1 MKRILAIVLILLMVC
16 GLCACGKEAPKGDSA
31 DKDGT
36 TTATTGDATTTTTT
50 EGDGED
56 TTTGT
61 AGDTTTSAT
70 EGEGSTTAGT
80 SGTAGTTT
88 KKPTTT
94 TAKGEEGASIRILAI
109 GDDTAKAPM
118 DKYLYD
124 LLKGAGYTSIKLGVL
139 YADKS
144 SLDTTYDNVKG
155 DKAVYQYRENTAGKW
170 TSTDKCAPSKVL
182 KADSWDYV
190 ILQQSLADAG
200 LAETYSKRSGL
211 TDLLKQKCGDAQLY
225 WQMTWAYRRNGGAAG
240 LLNYKNN
247 ESYMYQEIVTTALQQ
262 VMRDNNITGLIP
274 AGTTVQNLR
283 TSVIRDELTTHAT
296 GRLTDYGA
304 YATALTWYA
313 ILTGES
319 AADVSYR
326 PDAVKKYFAELAEAA
341 DNAVSVPNEVT
352 PTATGDGEY
361 KDLRILSIGHSFSL
375 DAMRTYM
382 WDLFDAAGYNVTIG
396 YLYYP
401 SCNLEQ
407 HWHYISDNSK
417 SYEQYGKNKNGKW
430 EVLSNVDALTALYD
444 EDWDIITFQP
454 DPDYGWGNVSYACQ
468 WGCGKNISS
477 DYVHFDELV
486 DLVLQKLASNDNP
499 HGPNTDVQLYYHLT
513 WTWREGC
520 YLYPSGYNQQKLY
533 QSFLT
538 ATKNNILTND
548 KILGVIPCNTSIEN
562 ARTSWM
568 GDTFNAEAANDGYH
582 LNDKGDLVAA
592 LTWVCYFTGVKAS
605 DIYFDAS
612 YSDTEIAAIKEAVD
626 NAIKTPES
634 ITQSSY
640 KTGDE
645 PINNSPFNDG
655 ELTW

>member
-1 MKRILAIVLILLMVC
+1 MKRILAIILVLLMVC
-16 GLCACGKEAPKGDSA
+16 GLCACGKETPKDNAA

-36 TTATTGDATTTTTT
+36 TSATTGDAATTTTTK
-50 EGDGED
+50 GDVED

-80 SGTAGTTT
+80 AGTTT

-94 TAKGEEGASIRILAI
+94 MDTDEEKTINILSIGGHETSDPMRAYLSDMLKSVGYKVYLGNLFADNSDIDFHYDAIKNDKGVYVYTHTDYRSPFAGVDNATPSRA
-109 GDDTAKAPM
+109 
-118 DKYLYD
+118 LYD
-124 LLKGAGYTSIKLGVL
+124 
-139 YADKS
+139 
-144 SLDTTYDNVKG
+144 VK
-155 DKAVYQYRENTAGKW
+155 
-170 TSTDKCAPSKVL
+170 
-182 KADSWDYV
+182 WDY
-190 ILQQSLADAG
+190 IIIQQSLAKGG
-200 LAETYSKRSGL
+200 LPETYEKLGAL
-211 TDLLKQKCGDAQLY
+211 TALIKEKCKDSEIY
-225 WQMTWAYRRNGGAAG
+225 WQMNWAYRRNTYPDAFR
-240 LLNYKNN
+240 NYKNN
-247 ESYMYQEIVTTALQQ
+247 ESYMYKQIVTTTLQQ
-262 VMRDNNITGLIP
+262 VMRDENITGLIP
-274 AGTTVQNLR
+274 VGTTIQNLR
-283 TSVIRDELTTHAT
+283 TSELRDSLSTAD
-296 GRLTDYGA
+296 GRLTKP
-304 YATALTWYA
+304 YAWYAATLTWFQ
-313 ILTGES
+313 ILTGED
-319 AADVSYR
+319 ARTVTYR
-326 PDAVKKYFAELAEAA
+326 PDAIAQHFDILAEAA
-341 DNAVSVPNEVT
+341 VNAVNVPNEIT
-352 PTATGDGEY
+352 PTAAGNGEY

-430 EVLSNVDALTALYD
+430 EVLTNVDALTALYD

-454 DPDYGWGNVSYACQ
+454 DPDYGWGNVPYSCQ
-468 WGCGKNISS
+468 WGCGKTISS
-477 DYVHFDELV
+477 DYVHFN
-486 DLVLQKLASNDNP
+486 DLVNLVLKKLASNDNP
-499 HGPNTDVQLYYHLT
+499 YGPNTDVKLYYHLT

-533 QSFLT
+533 QAFLE
-538 ATKNNILTND
+538 ATKNNVLTNN

-568 GDTFNAEAANDGYH
+568 GDTFNAEASNDGYH

-592 LTWVCYFTGVKAS
+592 LTWVSYFTGVKAAN
-605 DIYFDAS
+605 IYFDAP

-626 NAIKTPES
+626 NAIQAPES

-640 KTGDE
+640 KTGEE